1 MRPFSFVCGL
11 QVFLLLLAFAV
22 VPVLLCAKPCII
34 SRQQKVRITHP
45 SACVN
50 DSFAPWVLTGPFV
63 FGSVCV
69 PQALKKDDHHVL
81 AREEDEEH
89 GDHGHGGGHGG
100 GHEEHGTWA
109 H

>member
-1 MRPFSFVCGL
+1 
-11 QVFLLLLAFAV
+11 VFLLLLAFAV

-34 SRQQKVRITHP
+34 SRQQKVRITHH
-45 SACVN
+45 SACVD
-50 DSFAPWVLTGPFV
+50 DSFPRQRVWTCATFPLVLTGPFV
-63 FGSVCV
+63 FGSICV

-100 GHEEHGTWA
+100 GHEEHGTGA